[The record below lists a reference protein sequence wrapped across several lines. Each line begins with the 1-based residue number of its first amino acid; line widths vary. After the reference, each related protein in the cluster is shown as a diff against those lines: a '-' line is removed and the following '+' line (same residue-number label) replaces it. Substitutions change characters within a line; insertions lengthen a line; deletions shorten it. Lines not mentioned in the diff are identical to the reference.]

1 MQVRAAVSEL
11 KAIPLA
17 KMNLDMVSINAAIR
31 LDSLLDDYRSA
42 QTEADQVSL
51 DGAEEQAAVSAAAT

>member
-51 DGAEEQAAVSAAAT
+51 DGEEQAAVSAAAT